1 MSGFARDRGNAA
13 AELVLLTPALV
24 LCAVFVFWCGRL
36 GQARTQVDLAAESG
50 ARAAS
55 MVRRTRMIGIGRSA
69 ALASLDHNG
78 VVCGSVSADVDVLE
92 DRVRVTVHCTTDA
105 SGLEPFGSKVVSA
118 TAVAPIDRYRGE

>member
-1 MSGFARDRGNAA
+1 MSGFTRDHGNAA

-24 LCAVFVFWCGRL
+24 ICAVFVFWCGRL

-55 MVRRTRMIGIGRSA
+55 MVRRTRMTGVGRST
-69 ALASLDHNG
+69 ALSSLERNG
-78 VVCGSVSADVDVLE
+78 VVCGSVSAAVDVLE
-92 DRVRVTVHCTTDA
+92 DRVRVTVRCATDA
-105 SGLEPFGSKVVSA
+105 DGLKPFGSKVVSA